1 MVRVDVCT
9 LKSFSRVLYE
19 RLAIYICYIK
29 NLKIYIQ
36 YSQEVYAH
44 YCIYYNIYVVINY
57 VQIY

>member
-36 YSQEVYAH
+36 YSQEVYSQDMRT
-44 YCIYYNIYVVINY
+44 IVFII
-57 VQIY
+57 IFT